1 MKKMI
6 LVLIGLVFF
15 STLGFST
22 NPETEE
28 TKMMSVVAGS
38 GLKMRTAPNLSS
50 QTIKVIPFGDM
61 VFEVIDTTNT
71 EVVSD
76 RIEWMEGEWIKV
88 EHMGDQGYVFNGFLT
103 HLPVPQFDFELTYE
117 DMDIVSPLESYVSYR
132 FDKDGEPIIYDNK
145 DEIKMVTN
153 YIGGHK
159 KVEIED
165 EFMYQIKV
173 TLADTEIH
181 EAYNLLKGML
191 LTGYE
196 KTSYENNAV
205 FVENKYGEIDKIR
218 INIDHPIEI
227 KQLAG
232 NQVQIRVTNYS
243 YGNCGL

>member
-6 LVLIGLVFF
+6 LILIGLVLFTAD
-15 STLGFST
+15 SFST
-22 NPETEE
+22 NPVTEGQNLL
-28 TKMMSVVAGS
+28 SVVAGS

-61 VFEVIDTTNT
+61 VFPVLDTMTNET
-71 EVVSD
+71 KED

-88 EHMGDQGYVFNGFLT
+88 EHLGDQGYVFNGFLT

-117 DMDIVSPLESYVSYR
+117 DMDLVSPLESYISYR
-132 FDKDGEPIIYDNK
+132 FDKDGEPIIYDER
-145 DEIKMVTN
+145 DQIKMVTN
-153 YIGGHK
+153 YVEGHK

-165 EFMYQIKV
+165 AFMYQIKV
-173 TLADTEIH
+173 TLSNTEIH

-196 KTSYENNAV
+196 KTTYEQNAV
-205 FVENKYGEIDKIR
+205 FVENKFGDIDKIR
-218 INIDHPIEI
+218 INIDMPIEI
-227 KQLAG
+227 KQLPG

-243 YGNCGL
+243 YGHCGL

>member
-1 MKKMI
+1 MI

-15 STLGFST
+15 STLVFST
-22 NPETEE
+22 NPEHETEE
-28 TKMMSVVAGS
+28 LKMMSVVAGS
-38 GLKMRTAPNLSS
+38 GLKMRTAPKLSA

-61 VFEVIDTTNT
+61 VFEVIDTSMT
-71 EVVSD
+71 EVHKD

-88 EHMGDQGYVFNGFLT
+88 EHMGDQGYVFNGFLS

-117 DMDIVSPLESYVSYR
+117 DMDLVSPLESYISYR
-132 FDKDGEPIIYDNK
+132 FDKDGEPIIIDNDK
-145 DEIKMVTN
+145 EIKMVTN
-153 YIGGHK
+153 YMGGHK

-165 EFMYQIKV
+165 PFMYQIKV
-173 TLADTEIH
+173 TLNNTEIH

-196 KTSYENNAV
+196 KASYENNAV
-205 FVENKYGEIDKIR
+205 FIENKYGDIHKIR
-218 INIDHPIEI
+218 VNIDHPIEI

>member
-6 LVLIGLVFF
+6 LVFIGLVLFTAD
-15 STLGFST
+15 SFST
-22 NPETEE
+22 NPVTEE
-28 TKMMSVVAGS
+28 EKLMSVVAGS
-38 GLKMRTAPNLSS
+38 GLKMRAAPKLSA
-50 QTIKVIPFGDM
+50 QTIKIIPFGDM
-61 VFEVIDTTNT
+61 VFPVVDTSMT
-71 EVVSD
+71 EAVED

-117 DMDIVSPLESYVSYR
+117 DMDLVSPLESYISYR
-132 FDKDGEPIIYDNK
+132 FDKDGEPAIYDNK
-145 DEIKMVTN
+145 DEIKMVTK
-153 YIGGHK
+153 YEGGHK

-165 EFMYQIKV
+165 AFMYQIKV
-173 TLADTEIH
+173 TLNDTEIH

-196 KTSYENNAV
+196 KTTYEQNAI

-218 INIDHPIEI
+218 INIDMPIEI
-227 KQLAG
+227 KQLPG

-243 YGNCGL
+243 YGHCGL